1 MWKVAKQQ
9 PQWVQMIQMMGTMKV
24 TTANITAFVNSGF
37 VAKFGHSSAPTHAA
51 LPLLL
56 TYAPS
61 SGIE

>member
-1 MWKVAKQQ
+1 
-9 PQWVQMIQMMGTMKV
+9 MIQMMGTMKV